1 MSKYYEPNKL
11 LNMKDLNGRKPAIYI
26 CDGNRSS
33 GKTTAFYK
41 LAVDE
46 FLQEGKKF
54 CLFYRYKYELD
65 DCAGKFFDV
74 IKTIF
79 FPNYEMTS
87 KCGSGGMYHYLFIK
101 QIDSEDEPICC
112 GYAVAINLSDKL
124 K

>member
-46 FLQEGKKF
+46 FLQIGRASCRE
-54 CLFYRYKYELD
+54 R
-65 DCAGKFFDV
+65 V
-74 IKTIF
+74 
-79 FPNYEMTS
+79 
-87 KCGSGGMYHYLFIK
+87 
-101 QIDSEDEPICC
+101 
-112 GYAVAINLSDKL
+112 
-124 K
+124 

>member
-11 LNMKDLNGRKPAIYI
+11 LAMKDLNGRKPAIYI

-41 LAVDE
+41 LVVDE

-54 CLFYRYKYELD
+54 CLLYRYKYELD

-74 IKTIF
+74 IQSIF
-79 FPNYEMTS
+79 FPTYEMTS

-112 GYAVAINLSDKL
+112 GYAVAINL
-124 K
+124 